1 MPTIPDCKV
10 VNNLH
15 APPPPKE
22 EMGKGKE
29 KKKKN

>member
-29 KKKKN
+29 KTKN